1 MTGTSDTGDTGGTT
15 EPTRAKVTAPDLRA
29 LKGQRRIVMV
39 TAYDYPSAVL
49 SDAAGVDSI
58 LVGDSLGM
66 VVLGYESTV
75 PVTMAEMLH
84 HGRAV
89 VRGARSALVVV
100 DLPFMAYQVSN
111 EQAVRNAGRLMKET
125 GCDAVKLEGGEAM
138 APRVRAIVQAGIPV
152 VAHVGLTPQTASAL
166 GGLRVQ
172 GRDVASARAILA
184 GALAVEAAGA
194 FAVVLEAIPRQLA
207 TLITARV
214 TIPTIGIGAGADC
227 DGQVLVN
234 ADMLGL
240 YPRSSPKFSKQY
252 ADLGSQYRAALER
265 YAAEVRAGTFPAAEH
280 TFTLRATVLRE
291 IASDG

>member
-1 MTGTSDTGDTGGTT
+1 MTANGDTT
-15 EPTRAKVTAPDLRA
+15 EPARAKVTVPELRA
-29 LKGQRRIVMV
+29 LKGQRRLVMV
-39 TAYDYPSAVL
+39 TAYDYPSAFL
-49 SDAAGVDSI
+49 SDAAGVDII

-75 PVTMAEMLH
+75 PVTLAEMIH

-89 VRGARSALVVV
+89 VRGARGALIVV
-100 DLPFMAYQVSN
+100 DLPFMSYQVSD
-111 EQAVRNAGRLMKET
+111 EQAARSAGRLMKET
-125 GCDAVKLEGGEAM
+125 GCDAVKLEGGAAM
-138 APRVRAIVQAGIPV
+138 APRVAAIVQAGIPV

-184 GALAVEAAGA
+184 GARAVEAAGA

-207 TLITARV
+207 ALITARL
-214 TIPTIGIGAGADC
+214 TIPTIGIGAGGDC

-240 YPRSSPKFSKQY
+240 YPRPSPKFSKQY
-252 ADLGSQYRAALER
+252 ADLGGQYRAALEH
-265 YAAEVRAGTFPAAEH
+265 YAADVRAGAFPATEH
-280 TFTLRATVLRE
+280 TFTLRAAVLHE
-291 IASDG
+291 ITGEE